1 MIEAVQVSVGPPC
14 RIAFD
19 ALEAL
24 AWSYGE
30 ALARVI
36 RRLAG
41 NPTLLRPLTIV
52 HELGAESDDGR
63 VLRVTAELA
72 EPFSDC
78 GGHARLAAVESTI
91 PLRRLAPYGPESVNI
106 ADVVR
111 KAMLA
116 ASPELSTLT
125 VDFNAVRPR
134 ARSVPGQS
142 PKP

>member
-41 NPTLLRPLTIV
+41 NTLLLPLTIV

-78 GGHARLAAVESTI
+78 GGHVRLAAVESTI
-91 PLRRLAPYGPESVNI
+91 PLQQLPPYGPESVSV

-111 KAMLA
+111 KAVLA
-116 ASPELSTLT
+116 ASPELSAVT
-125 VDFNAVRPR
+125 VDFNPVQPR